1 MTAIAGERSAVAP
14 ASRGIDRGRVLL
26 LVLATWAIAMIAPDF
41 YRVFGSFGSF
51 GLVVNND
58 GVIVDVAGSFETP
71 SRSPAAAAGI
81 AVGDRVD
88 LRAMRCIPI
97 ATPACRDLLAVIGG
111 LGGPHVVRMDH
122 AIDLV
127 VAPAGG
133 GASKVVHLQPTRTT
147 RGFLDRLVLF
157 ADTLVGIIVILAA
170 ARLVWIAPGTMTW
183 GFFVYVMW
191 FNPGQTFAYYALLEP
206 WPAAILLQEI
216 GEAFVHGA
224 GYAGLLVFAL
234 RFPNDVPSPSL
245 ARYER
250 MAWAMGATI
259 GALWLASYAN
269 AFGLRTEALS
279 TTALLL
285 GYVVDAVIVFVLVQ
299 RRRTLPLLD
308 RQRVTWVISGCAI
321 GLPAFIFAEIA
332 QSTSMLQRPFAL
344 SLPDSAIGL
353 LYLLHGVLAYFVS
366 VAVLHRRVI
375 SVTIPLRRG
384 TILTLLSLAVGIPIV
399 NLHELLAHYQDA
411 VRIPEWVW
419 LLVVAPIALVLLHR
433 LHELGVHLVDRLL
446 NRRFHRA
453 GRELATTDEAMLA
466 ARRPDVIDRL
476 LVVDAVEALALSS
489 GALFRRQD
497 GTYRRTCAVGW
508 DDSAQAEL
516 APDRDA
522 LVLSALER
530 RMPVRLPRDA
540 WDESQVEANLR
551 EPSIAVPIQSAVLGD
566 IGIALFG
573 PHVDGNDI
581 DEDERDMLAEHA
593 RRAVAA
599 YERAAFVDLR
609 EEVSELRD
617 QLATLQHSPV

>member
-1 MTAIAGERSAVAP
+1 MTAVAGERPAVTGT
-14 ASRGIDRGRVLL
+14 SRRIDRGRVLL
-26 LVLATWAIAMIAPDF
+26 LVLAAWAIAMIAPDF
-41 YRVFGSFGSF
+41 HRVFGSLGSF

-58 GVIVDVAGSFETP
+58 GVVVDTAGSFETAAH
-71 SRSPAAAAGI
+71 SPAVAAGI

-97 ATPACRDLLAVIGG
+97 ASPACRDLLTVIGG

-127 VAPAGG
+127 VQPEGG
-133 GASKVVHLQPTRTT
+133 GAARVVHLQAARTT
-147 RGFLDRLVLF
+147 RGWLDRLVLF

-170 ARLVWIAPGTMTW
+170 VRLVWIAPGTMTW
-183 GFFVYVMW
+183 GFFVYAMW

-216 GEAFVHGA
+216 AEALVHGA
-224 GYAGLLVFAL
+224 GYAGLLLFAL

-250 MAWAMGATI
+250 VAWAIGAAI
-259 GALWLASYAN
+259 GALWLGSYAN

-285 GYVVDAVIVFVLVQ
+285 GYVVDAIIVFVLVQ
-299 RRRTLPLLD
+299 RRRALPLLD

-332 QSTSMLQRPFAL
+332 QSTSMLQYPFGL
-344 SLPDSAIGL
+344 SLPDPAIGL

-433 LHELGVHLVDRLL
+433 LHELGVRLVDRLL
-446 NRRFHRA
+446 NRRFHVA
-453 GRELATTDEAMLA
+453 CDELAQTGEAMLV

-476 LVVDAVEALALSS
+476 LVVNAVEALALSS
-489 GALFRRQD
+489 GALFRRLD
-497 GTYRRTCAVGW
+497 GIYRRACAVGW
-508 DDSAQAEL
+508 DDSGL
-516 APDRDA
+516 SDLVHDRDA

-530 RMPVRLPRDA
+530 RMPVRLPRDD
-540 WDESQVEANLR
+540 WDAPHLEVNLR
-551 EPSIAVPIQSAVLGD
+551 EPALAVPVQSAVLGD

-573 PHVDGNDI
+573 PHANGNDI
-581 DEDERDMLAEHA
+581 DSDECDMLVEHA
-593 RRAVAA
+593 RHAVMA
-599 YERAAFVDLR
+599 YERAAFVELR
-609 EEVSELRD
+609 EEVSQLRT
-617 QLATLQHSPV
+617 QVTALQHSAA